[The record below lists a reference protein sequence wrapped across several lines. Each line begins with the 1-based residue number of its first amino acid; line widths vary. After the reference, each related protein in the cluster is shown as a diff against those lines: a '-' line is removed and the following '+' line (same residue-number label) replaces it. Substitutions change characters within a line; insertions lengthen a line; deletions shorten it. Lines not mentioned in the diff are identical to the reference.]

1 MGELFIPFIVMFLI
15 LLSSYEGTK
24 ELTGN
29 FLLLLDVAWLSLKE
43 KLNILCPTNFNSSLI
58 FL

>member
-24 ELTGN
+24 KLTGN
-29 FLLLLDVAWLSLKE
+29 FLLLDVAWLFLNE
-43 KLNILCPTNFNSSLI
+43 NLNILCSTNFNSSLI